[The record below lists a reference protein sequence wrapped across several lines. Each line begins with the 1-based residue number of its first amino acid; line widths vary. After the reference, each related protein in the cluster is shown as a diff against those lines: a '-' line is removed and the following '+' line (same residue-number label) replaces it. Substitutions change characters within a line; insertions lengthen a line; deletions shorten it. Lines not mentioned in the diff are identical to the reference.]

1 VGGKLADAPP
11 QARPVQAQDH
21 LRRRVRDPPETL
33 RIRRE
38 FQSSDETQ
46 GDDAQVNDQA
56 GSRTAIQQLRRSTSK
71 TAPQPPHRMQLG
83 NMHQM
88 KYAAE
93 DPDRRQWALPNIA
106 QSTKGRI
113 AIPGV
118 NTGSLWGPA
127 TAASWRRGS
136 TIASPS
142 GSSPVA

>member
-1 VGGKLADAPP
+1 MFAESLGGLISLDRLAVRRQVKRSPAAAGAILLTGELADAPP
-11 QARPVQAQDH
+11 QARPGQAQDH
-21 LRRRVRDPPETL
+21 LWRGVRDPPETL

-56 GSRTAIQQLRRSTSK
+56 GSRTAIRQPRRSTSK

-93 DPDRRQWALPNIA
+93 VPDRRLAA
-106 QSTKGRI
+106 QAIRI
-113 AIPGV
+113 P
-118 NTGSLWGPA
+118 LA
-127 TAASWRRGS
+127 TR
-136 TIASPS
+136 P
-142 GSSPVA
+142 